1 MDRQEIVRELR
12 RLVRSKN
19 NDGVKLAFLSGEEPE
34 QIDKLDLRGVVE
46 FKRSEKG
53 CFEIKFADKLKAL
66 ELLERLCREE
76 SEGALDTF
84 LEGLRD
90 GEAQ

>member
-12 RLVRSKN
+12 RLVRSSN

-34 QIDKLDLRGVVE
+34 QIDKLDLRGVAE
-46 FKRSEKG
+46 LKRSEKG
-53 CFEIKFADKLKAL
+53 CFEIRFVDKLKAL

-84 LEGLRD
+84 LEGLRE